1 MDNQFDVRGVN
12 LTESMNGWRLVVFLY
27 HVDNYEIFETVA
39 DKIELLACSQET
51 GIKFDGMS
59 EVQKFAFPVTNE
71 SVHAVV
77 SYTVDKSG
85 WTDSQIFICSEEE
98 EASTEMLDFVGTME
112 IRNPYGLLPAPL
124 YGMLPFS
131 GFLSIGYVV
140 LDVFFAFLLYRHR
153 QQVIHLHYGI
163 LFVLCMGTVAASIWF
178 YAFYR
183 MNKTGEPVCCPYPT
197 IFLVSVIFDVRILLA
212 AAITLA
218 VAFLVYC
225 MRVLML
231 FLLFVYLLHR
241 HLFARLRAS
250 SCWSCASAT
259 ALCATA

>member
-1 MDNQFDVRGVN
+1 MMRNDQFDVRGVN
-12 LTESMNGWRLVVFLY
+12 LTEDMNGWRLVVFLY
-27 HVDNYEIFETVA
+27 HVDNYETFETVA

-51 GIKFDGMS
+51 GMQFDGMS
-59 EVQKFAFPVTNE
+59 AVQKFTFPVTNE

-77 SYTVDKSG
+77 NYQVEQSG
-85 WTDSQIFICSEEE
+85 WTDSQIFVCADESDSPELLNF
-98 EASTEMLDFVGTME
+98 AGTME

-153 QQVIHLHYGI
+153 QQIIQLHYGI
-163 LFVLCMGTVAASIWF
+163 LFVLCMGTVTTGIWF

-197 IFLVSVIFDVRILLA
+197 IFLVSVIFDVRTASFYSTWFDLSL
-212 AAITLA
+212 T
-218 VAFLVYC
+218 YC
-225 MRVLML
+225 
-231 FLLFVYLLHR
+231 FLL
-241 HLFARLRAS
+241 
-250 SCWSCASAT
+250 
-259 ALCATA
+259 